1 MNRVCSI
8 FGQIVNFIPRGMFA
22 QAVQKHEAEK
32 HAKGVSSWS
41 QFIAVLF
48 GQMGGARWLRE
59 IVGGLAASEG
69 KLKHLGV
76 EEAPKRSSLAYANE
90 HRPWQV
96 YKTVFEGMVGLCQVE
111 ARAKKKKFRFNHPLV
126 SLDSTVIPVCLSTF
140 EWATYTRTK
149 GAVKPHLVLDNAT
162 FLPRFAV
169 ITDGK
174 KADVTVARQMEF
186 APGTMLVMDRA
197 YEDHAWWRWLTAK
210 RVRFVTRLK
219 DCTGYIIQSVREVPA
234 LHAGTILRD
243 EEVTL
248 CSEENLESPT
258 RLRRIEIAVEGKP
271 NLVFVTNDMKLAAST
286 IAAIYKERWQ
296 IELFFKAI
304 KQGLRIKSF
313 IGTSEN
319 AVQTQIWTALIAM
332 LVVRYLQLRSTFARG
347 LSNLIALL
355 RQQLFVYREL
365 WTWLNDPF
373 RPAVEFESPPIS
385 ETFWTACETLARGVS
400 TNLIWRKPCQGPFAV
415 CFQPRFIRLRTSWTA
430 VV

>member
-1 MNRVCSI
+1 MSLVCSI
-8 FGQIVNFIPRGMFA
+8 FAQIVGFIPRGMFE
-22 QAVQKHEAEK
+22 QAVRKHEAEK

-48 GQMGGARWLRE
+48 GQLGGARSLRE

-69 KLKHLGV
+69 KLRHLGV
-76 EEAPKRSSLAYANE
+76 GEAPKRSSLAYANE

-96 YKTVFEGMVGLCQVE
+96 YKTVFENMVVLCQVE
-111 ARAKKKKFRFNHPLV
+111 AKAKKKKFRFKHPLV
-126 SLDSTVIPVCLSTF
+126 SLDSTVIPVCLATF
-140 EWATYTRTK
+140 QWATYTRTK
-149 GAVKPHLVLDNAT
+149 GAVKLHLVLDNAT
-162 FLPRFAV
+162 FLPQFAV

-174 KADVTVARQMEF
+174 KGDVTMAKHMEF

-197 YEDHAWWRWLTAK
+197 YEDHAWWRRLTAK

-219 DCTGYIIQSVREVPA
+219 DSTSYIIGSERQVPA

-243 EEVTL
+243 EEVILSSENTL
-248 CSEENLESPT
+248 EPPT
-258 RLRRIEIAVEGKP
+258 PLRRIEIAVEGKA
-271 NLVFVTNDMKLAAST
+271 NLVFITNDMKLAAST
-286 IAAIYKERWQ
+286 IAAIYKDRWQ

-332 LVVRYLQLRSTFARG
+332 LVVRYLQLRSTFAWG

-355 RQQLFVYREL
+355 RQQLFVYRDL

-373 RPAVEFESPPIS
+373 RPAIEFDSGQIP
-385 ETFWTACETLARGVS
+385 L
-400 TNLIWRKPCQGPFAV
+400 PFSA
-415 CFQPRFIRLRTSWTA
+415 
-430 VV
+430 

>member
-8 FGQIVNFIPRGMFA
+8 FAQIVNFIPRGIFE

-32 HAKGVSSWS
+32 HSKGVSSWS

-48 GQMGGARWLRE
+48 GQLGGARSLRE
-59 IVGGLAASEG
+59 IIGGLAASEG

-76 EEAPKRSSLAYANE
+76 EEAPKRSSLAYANK

-96 YKTVFEGMVGLCQVE
+96 YKTVFENMVVLCQGE
-111 ARAKKKKFRFNHPLV
+111 AKAKKKKFRFNHPLV

-149 GAVKPHLVLDNAT
+149 GAVKLHLVLDNAS
-162 FLPRFAV
+162 FLPQFAV

-174 KADVTVARQMEF
+174 KADVTVAKQMEF

-197 YEDHAWWRWLTAK
+197 YEDHAWWRRLTAN
-210 RVRFVTRLK
+210 RVRFVSRLK
-219 DCTGYIIQSVREVPA
+219 DSTVYIIDSVRDVPA
-234 LHAGTILRD
+234 RHAGRILRD

-248 CSEENLESPT
+248 ASEEKLEAPM
-258 RLRRIEIAVEGKP
+258 RLRRVEIAVEGKA
-271 NLVFVTNDMKLAAST
+271 NLVFITSDLKLAAST
-286 IAAIYKERWQ
+286 IAAIYKDRWQ

-313 IGTSEN
+313 IGASEN

-332 LVVRYLQLRSTFARG
+332 LVVRYLQLRSTFAWG

-355 RQQLFVYREL
+355 RQQLFVYRDL
-365 WTWLNDPF
+365 WIWLNDPF
-373 RPAVEFESPPIS
+373 RPAVEFDSAQIP
-385 ETFWTACETLARGVS
+385 L
-400 TNLIWRKPCQGPFAV
+400 PFRV
-415 CFQPRFIRLRTSWTA
+415 
-430 VV
+430 

>member
-8 FGQIVNFIPRGMFA
+8 FAQIVNFIPRGMFA
-22 QAVQKHEAEK
+22 QAVQKHQAEK
-32 HAKGVSSWS
+32 HSKGVSSWS

-48 GQMGGARWLRE
+48 GQLGGARSLRE
-59 IVGGLAASEG
+59 IIGGLAASEG

-76 EEAPKRSSLAYANE
+76 QQAPKRSSLAYANE

-96 YKTVFEGMVGLCQVE
+96 YKTVFDGMVGMCQVE
-111 ARAKKKKFRFNHPLV
+111 AKANKKKFRFKHPLV
-126 SLDSTVIPVCLSTF
+126 SLDSTLIPVCLSTF

-149 GAVKPHLVLDNAT
+149 GAVKLHLVLNNAT
-162 FLPRFAV
+162 FLPQFAV

-174 KADVTVARQMEF
+174 KGDVTVAKQMEF
-186 APGTMLVMDRA
+186 SPETMLVMDRA
-197 YEDHAWWRWLTAK
+197 YEDHAWWRRLTAK

-219 DCTGYIIQSVREVPA
+219 DSTAYIIQSVREVPA
-234 LHAGTILRD
+234 LHANTILRD

-248 CSEENLESPT
+248 CSEENLELPT
-258 RLRRIEIAVEGKP
+258 RLRRIEIAVEGKA
-271 NLVFVTNDMKLAAST
+271 NLVFITNDGKLAAST
-286 IAAIYKERWQ
+286 IAAIYKDRWQ

-313 IGTSEN
+313 IGASEN

-332 LVVRYLQLRSTFARG
+332 LVVRYLQLRSTFAWG
-347 LSNLIALL
+347 LSNLIGLL

-373 RPAVEFESPPIS
+373 RPAVEFDSGQMP
-385 ETFWTACETLARGVS
+385 
-400 TNLIWRKPCQGPFAV
+400 LIFSA
-415 CFQPRFIRLRTSWTA
+415 
-430 VV
+430 

>member
-8 FGQIVNFIPRGMFA
+8 FAQIVGFSPRGMFE
-22 QAVQKHEAEK
+22 QAVQKHKAEK
-32 HAKGVSSWS
+32 HSKGVSSWS

-48 GQMGGARWLRE
+48 GQLGGARSLRE

-69 KLKHLGV
+69 KLRHLGV

-96 YKTVFEGMVGLCQVE
+96 YKTVFENMVELCQVE
-111 ARAKKKKFRFNHPLV
+111 AKAKKKKFRFKHPLV
-126 SLDSTVIPVCLSTF
+126 SLDSTMIPVCLATF
-140 EWATYTRTK
+140 QWATYTRTK
-149 GAVKPHLVLDNAT
+149 GAVKLHLVLDNAT
-162 FLPRFAV
+162 FLPQFAV

-174 KADVTVARQMEF
+174 KGDVTMAKHMEF

-197 YEDHAWWRWLTAK
+197 YEDHAWWRRLTAK

-219 DCTGYIIQSVREVPA
+219 DSTSYIIRSERELPA

-243 EEVTL
+243 EEVIL
-248 CSEENLESPT
+248 SSEKTLESQT
-258 RLRRIEIAVEGKP
+258 QLRRIEIAVEGKP
-271 NLVFVTNDMKLAAST
+271 NLVFITNDMKLAAST
-286 IAAIYKERWQ
+286 IAAIYKDRWQ

-332 LVVRYLQLRSTFARG
+332 LVVRYLQLRSTFAWG

-355 RQQLFVYREL
+355 RQQLFVYRNL

-373 RPAVEFESPPIS
+373 RPAVEFDSAQIP
-385 ETFWTACETLARGVS
+385 L
-400 TNLIWRKPCQGPFAV
+400 PFSA
-415 CFQPRFIRLRTSWTA
+415 
-430 VV
+430 